1 MAPKKAPKK
10 VAKKSAKPSQVIEL
24 SSDSESGGG
33 VSDSETP
40 AKPSLQEDFGDQP
53 LLRAQG
59 INYKTDQS
67 PKSTPEKL
75 PVRVKQTGSAK
86 HRHVSI
92 EIPLP
97 SSSVRAR
104 DLEVPDSED
113 EVFKTPMGRKHVKF
127 DDSDHDE
134 FVTPREVPSKDPMSE
149 IRPAQSSG
157 KGEKKAES
165 DDEDEDEEEDSD
177 DEAPEAVSTHAAE
190 AQLNKAAQAVAKAAE
205 QQAVIQKRKRQERDA
220 FLKQQVEERKT
231 AQKAL
236 EEEEEEAEVERP
248 SEHSEK
254 RKRDLPKLLPLELLD
269 SDEEDAGDDSD
280 ATDDGNSKRRRVDAA
295 ERKLALAPKTP
306 KDAKVGS
313 TVFRVAKSQ
322 GDQKLAPRRQLQ
334 SLNAKEELLRRNRKP
349 QTKGGFFVRK

>member
-10 VAKKSAKPSQVIEL
+10 APRKLAKPSQVIEL
-24 SSDSESGGG
+24 SSDSESGG
-33 VSDSETP
+33 VSENETQ

-59 INYKTDQS
+59 IKYKTEQS
-67 PKSTPEKL
+67 PKPTPEKL

-92 EIPLP
+92 EILLP
-97 SSSVRAR
+97 SSSMRAR
-104 DLEVPDSED
+104 DSEVADSED
-113 EVFKTPMGRKHVKF
+113 EVFKTPMERKHVKF

-134 FVTPREVPSKDPMSE
+134 FVTPTEVPSKDPMSA
-149 IRPAQSSG
+149 IRPAQSRG
-157 KGEKKAES
+157 KEEETAES
-165 DDEDEDEEEDSD
+165 DDEDEEEEEEEEEDSD

-190 AQLNKAAQAVAKAAE
+190 AQLNKAAQAVAKVAE
-205 QQAVIQKRKRQERDA
+205 RQAVVQKRKRQERDA
-220 FLKQQVEERKT
+220 FLKQQAEERKT
-231 AQKAL
+231 AQKAP
-236 EEEEEEAEVERP
+236 EEEEAEERP
-248 SEHSEK
+248 SEHPEK

-269 SDEEDAGDDSD
+269 SDEEDDGDDSD

-306 KDAKVGS
+306 KDARVGS
-313 TVFRVAKSQ
+313 TVFRVAKSR

-349 QTKGGFFVRK
+349 QAKSGFFVR